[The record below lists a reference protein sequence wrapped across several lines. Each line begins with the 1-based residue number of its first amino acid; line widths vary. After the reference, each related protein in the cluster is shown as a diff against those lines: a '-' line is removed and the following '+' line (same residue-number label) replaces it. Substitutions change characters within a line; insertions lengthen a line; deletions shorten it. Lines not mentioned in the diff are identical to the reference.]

1 VYFLYRDFMAV
12 AGSSHHLIGL
22 EQERR
27 GEREPEGVRRLE
39 VEDQLTCRRL
49 LPRQVGGFGALQEAI
64 HTGGPAGRHVCEEA
78 RAMPHVPLCM
88 AARALALRLCPL
100 EPL

>member
-1 VYFLYRDFMAV
+1 
-12 AGSSHHLIGL
+12 
-22 EQERR
+22 
-27 GEREPEGVRRLE
+27 
-39 VEDQLTCRRL
+39 
-49 LPRQVGGFGALQEAI
+49 LQEAI